1 MAADSAQTAP
11 VGAAGPAGARAGI
24 KTRRTALGTHV
35 FDRRTGMNLFI
46 DQAGT
51 DESVALAPR
60 QVSVA
65 LTNACDLRCS
75 YCYAP
80 KTPGRH
86 DTATVVAWAKELD
99 AHGCFGVGFGGG
111 EPTLVTGFPE
121 MCQLVAAQTDL
132 AVTFT
137 SHGHHLTASVCT
149 RLVGAVHFIRISM
162 DGVGQ
167 TYERLRGRPFGALLD
182 RLADVGDVAPFGINV
197 VVNERTVHELDQVAD
212 VATQAG
218 ARELLLLPQQ
228 PTARWHGIDQATLSE
243 MRAWL
248 NRYRGPLA
256 VTIGA
261 TGIQG
266 LPVTAP
272 VPGEQP
278 LDAYAHITADGV
290 LKRSSYQAGG
300 SPIGEDGVMA
310 ALSVL
315 RTTGATP

>member
-1 MAADSAQTAP
+1 MAAESEQSAP
-11 VGAAGPAGARAGI
+11 AGPAGVPAGI
-24 KTRRTALGTHV
+24 KTRRTALGTHL

-46 DQAGT
+46 DQPRA
-51 DESVALAPR
+51 DEPAPLAPR

-86 DTATVVAWAKELD
+86 DSAIVVSWAKELD

-111 EPTLVTGFPE
+111 EPTLLAGFPE
-121 MCQLVAAQTDL
+121 LCQLVAAQTGL

-137 SHGHHLTASVCT
+137 THGHHLTASLCSQ
-149 RLVGAVHFIRISM
+149 LAGAVHFIRISM

-167 TYERLRGRPFGALLD
+167 TYERLRGRSFGALLD
-182 RLADVGDVAPFGINV
+182 RLAVVRDVAPFGINV
-197 VVNERTVHELDQVAD
+197 VVNEWTVRELGQVAD
-212 VATQAG
+212 VAARAG

-228 PTARWHGIDQATLSE
+228 PTARRHGIDDVALSE
-243 MRAWL
+243 MRSWL
-248 NRYRGPLA
+248 HRYRGPLA
-256 VTIGA
+256 VTLGA
-261 TGIQG
+261 TGIEG
-266 LPVTAP
+266 LPAIAP

-278 LDAYAHITADGV
+278 LEAYAHITADGV
-290 LKRSSYQAGG
+290 LKRTSYHAGG
-300 SPIGEDGVMA
+300 LPIGKDGVMA

-315 RTTGATP
+315 QAAGATL

>member
-1 MAADSAQTAP
+1 MVADSAQTAP
-11 VGAAGPAGARAGI
+11 VGTAGPTDAPGI

-46 DQAGT
+46 DQPGA
-51 DESVALAPR
+51 DVPVVLAPR

-80 KTPGRH
+80 KSPGRH
-86 DTATVVAWAKELD
+86 DTATVVSWVKELD
-99 AHGCFGVGFGGG
+99 VHGCFGVGFGGG
-111 EPTLVTGFPE
+111 EPTLLAGFPE
-121 MCQLVAAQTDL
+121 LCQLVAAQTGL

-137 SHGHHLTASVCT
+137 THGHHLTASVCA
-149 RLVGAVHFIRISM
+149 RLAGAVHFIRISM

-167 TYERLRGRPFGALLD
+167 TYEKLRGRPFGALLD
-182 RLADVGDVAPFGINV
+182 RISDVRNVAPFGINV
-197 VVNERTVHELDQVAD
+197 VVNEQTVHELNEVAD
-212 VATQAG
+212 VAAQVG

-228 PTARWHGIDQATLSE
+228 ATARWHGIDDVTLSG
-243 MRAWL
+243 MRSWL
-248 NRYRGPLA
+248 DRYRGPLA

-261 TGIQG
+261 SGIAG
-266 LPVTAP
+266 LPVTVP

-300 SPIGEDGVMA
+300 PPIGKDGVMA

-315 RTTGATP
+315 RAAGATP